1 MSKYPPVVMT
11 SRPDVMQLLW
21 FFSTEKHRLTIKRG
35 ERGGAAKTGTD
46 SVCLGVCRSFP
57 FSQQAAARMENKSV
71 SSSSQL
77 MSERCR
83 LNLSSPGPACRR
95 FLWLLDGH
103 AAT

>member
-21 FFSTEKHRLTIKRG
+21 FFSTEKHRLTIKK
-35 ERGGAAKTGTD
+35 GGGAKTGTD

-57 FSQQAAARMENKSV
+57 FSQQAAACMENKSV
-71 SSSSQL
+71 TSSSQL

-83 LNLSSPGPACRR
+83 LNLSSPSHPDWSADS
-95 FLWLLDGH
+95 LWLIDDH
-103 AAT
+103 SST